1 MVHCGSTFL
10 PSCLCI
16 WAVVVALLLTIR
28 SNSLPTLL
36 ASVSPLPLEHFPLTP
51 LGFVESGYVSSL
63 ALLGDYS
70 LYYDVI
76 EHFQVHFSGVFV
88 GLYEN
93 FIWDISGSRAF
104 SLFEWFLWRYS
115 GLFQWM
121 VLRLVHV
128 VVLRLLTP
136 PSFLCVWSIFHTGSC
151 LLWQYIGFHS
161 IKRYVLYVHS
171 GLLFLFYLQW

>member
-1 MVHCGSTFL
+1 MNVAYTGPFFVLAELTASLKARMWSTVARPFF
-10 PSCLCI
+10 PPACASVI

-36 ASVSPLPLEHFPLTP
+36 ASVIPLPLEHFPLTP
-51 LGFVESGYVSSL
+51 LAFVESDCVSSL

-93 FIWDISGSRAF
+93 FIWDIFGSPAF
-104 SLFEWFLWRYS
+104 SLFEWFYGGIQVFFSEW
-115 GLFQWM
+115 F
-121 VLRLVHV
+121 
-128 VVLRLLTP
+128 
-136 PSFLCVWSIFHTGSC
+136 FVWC
-151 LLWQYIGFHS
+151 ML
-161 IKRYVLYVHS
+161 
-171 GLLFLFYLQW
+171 